1 MIEFLYTFL
10 FGGTF
15 ISTVYYLANTIKNP
29 VLAALIGFLPINIC
43 CCYIMK
49 TRDILKNYMK
59 YGFFVGL
66 ITVTLVI
73 SGYFI
78 LENTNIERYNLI
90 TGILIVWFLLQYL
103 LLNFKHLII

>member
-15 ISTVYYLANTIKNP
+15 ISIIYYLANTIKNP
-29 VLAALIGFLPINIC
+29 VLAALVGFIPLNIC

-59 YGFFVGL
+59 YGIFVGL
-66 ITVTLVI
+66 ITILLII

-78 LENTNIERYNLI
+78 LEYTDIERYNMI
-90 TGILIVWFLLQYL
+90 TGILILWFLLQYL
-103 LLNFKHLII
+103 LLNIKHFIV